1 MCRVSEHESHNKMGL
16 KNLATV
22 FGPTLLRPPSRQS
35 QPKTMEQLFCL
46 AAHETAVQ
54 TTVIYQ
60 LLMMKCKGVQ
70 FETNAAFIT
79 SC

>member
-1 MCRVSEHESHNKMGL
+1 MDL

-22 FGPTLLRPPSRQS
+22 FGPTLLRPPTRTS

-54 TTVIYQ
+54 ATVVYQ
-60 LLMMKCKGVQ
+60 LLLIKSRGVQ
-70 FETNAAFIT
+70 FDKNPTFTT